1 MSSRKVIVIGGGP
14 SGMMAAAT
22 AASKGYRVVLLERNE
37 KLGKKLYITGK
48 GRCNI
53 TNACELDDFFSNIP
67 RNSRFLYSAIH
78 RYTSQDLISF
88 LHQEGLETVVERGNR
103 VFPASNKASDVTKI
117 LEKYLKKMKVEIK
130 CNFRVRHILSQAG
143 KAIGITEFD
152 GTSLASDVV
161 ILCTGGVSYP
171 STGSTGDGY
180 GMAKE
185 LGHEITPVL
194 PSLIPLVTK
203 ELWVRSLQGLTLK
216 NVCLSAFVKEKEI
229 FKETGELLFTHFGIS
244 GPLVLSLSSHIADK
258 NLSDIVITIDLKPAL
273 NEEQLNNRLVRD
285 FEKYNRKQFKNAL
298 ADLLPQKMIPV
309 FIELSHIS
317 GDKYVHQI
325 SKIERKALVG
335 LMKSLEIR
343 IVQMRPIEEAII
355 TRGGINIKNI
365 DPSTMASK
373 LIQGL
378 YFAGEVIDVD
388 GYTGGFN
395 LQIAFSTGFL
405 AGHSC

>member
-1 MSSRKVIVIGGGP
+1 MDHKKIIVIGGGP
-14 SGMMAAAT
+14 SGMMAAAN
-22 AASKGYRVVLLERNE
+22 AAAKGYRVTLLERNE

-53 TNACELDDFFSNIP
+53 TNACDPDEFFSNIP
-67 RNSRFLYSAIH
+67 RNPRFLLSAIH
-78 RYTSQDLISF
+78 RYSSRDLMEF
-88 LHQEGLETVVERGNR
+88 LHQEGLETVLERGNR

-117 LEKYLKKMKVEIK
+117 FEKYLMKMGVKIK
-130 CNFRVRHILSQAG
+130 LNFRVKHILSQDG
-143 KAIGITEFD
+143 KTKGILGFD
-152 GTSLASDVV
+152 GTTLFSDAV

-180 GMAKE
+180 EMAME
-185 LGHEITPVL
+185 LGHQITPIF

-203 ELWVRSLQGLTLK
+203 EPWVKTLQGLSLK
-216 NVCLSAFVKEKEI
+216 NVSLSALVKNKEI

-258 NLSDIVITIDLKPAL
+258 KLSDVHITIDLKPAL
-273 NEEQLNNRLVRD
+273 DEEQLNNRLVRD

-298 ADLLPQKMIPV
+298 DDLLPQKMIPV

-317 GDKYVHQI
+317 GDKFVHQI
-325 SKIERKALVG
+325 NKAERKALVG
-335 LMKSLEIR
+335 LIKSLALR
-343 IVQMRPIEEAII
+343 IDQMRPIEEAII
-355 TRGGINIKNI
+355 TRGGISIKNI

-378 YFAGEVIDVD
+378 YFAGEIIDVD

-405 AGHSC
+405 AGQSC